1 MDAWIFFQIN
11 VEDIKTGIVRQT
23 WHSGSMKTSLSGPGA
38 HQLPH
43 GRSSHTWPP
52 TLAGRVHSATWRVFR
67 NYAKWTYVYTLSPP
81 KIGMLVCNDSWFF
94 KPPVNDYFCSIP
106 ISGGLTVIK
115 CLSCIASYYIRLG
128 KYFQCGNI
136 VKLHRC
142 QNCHHCT
149 WHERNTWP
157 LCVSQ

>member
-106 ISGGLTVIK
+106 ISGGLTVIIGGIFFK
-115 CLSCIASYYIRLG
+115 S
-128 KYFQCGNI
+128 
-136 VKLHRC
+136 
-142 QNCHHCT
+142 
-149 WHERNTWP
+149 
-157 LCVSQ
+157 